1 MFSFK
6 LQLIQHVVPMTEL
19 DNLDFNFSGVS
30 CEFFT
35 AQSFNDAMESNVN
48 DIIVQHINNS
58 LIYC

>member
-1 MFSFK
+1 
-6 LQLIQHVVPMTEL
+6 MTKL

-48 DIIVQHINNS
+48 DIIVLHINIS
-58 LIYC
+58 LI